1 MPNFLRDYEVNSFLK
16 IKIIM
21 KEIKNINKERNCKFY
36 QPAGFF
42 ELLKRK
48 LFWKGTKISWSFIF
62 KQLLK
67 S

>member
-1 MPNFLRDYEVNSFLK
+1 MS
-16 IKIIM
+16 

-48 LFWKGTKISWSFIF
+48 LFWKEAKISWSYIF
-62 KQLLK
+62 KQLLILNL
-67 S
+67 